1 MTVNKIIFVGEEPSK
16 KAIEMGV
23 TWEDGRLAAKQLFD
37 AFERI
42 GFDVQNAEFV
52 NLFEQGAVRLDVL
65 RKLKEI
71 TRTDIVGMGKK
82 VQLELLKNKI
92 KHWKLIHPAARGAIR
107 KKETYTAHVYEVI
120 NRIKTESHNPGENE
134 V

>member
-16 KAIEMGV
+16 KALEMGV

-42 GFDVQNAEFV
+42 GFDVENAEFI
-52 NLFEQGAVRLDVL
+52 NLFDQGKVRPDVL
-65 RKLKEI
+65 YKLQTL
-71 TRTDIVGMGKK
+71 TRTDIVGMGQK
-82 VQLELLKNKI
+82 VQLELIKNKI

-107 KKETYTAHVYEVI
+107 KKEINTEHVYDVM
-120 NRIKTESHNPGENE
+120 NRIKANSDNLEKNK